1 LCLQAF
7 AKDAELLL
15 LLKALITKHA
25 FLADTP
31 AAKITAEQIK
41 HAMMMLL
48 PGGCLAALT
57 RTTDARC
64 CPQAF
69 AKDARL
75 LQLLKTLITKHA
87 TLADTPAAQMTAE
100 VIQQLQEAVREA
112 DVSTP
117 DALWHQVREMMSCP
131 LTERTPGISYQW
143 FDGCDWVSR
152 GTTQLQKCVVLV
164 PCVP

>member
-1 LCLQAF
+1 MLTGLCEGCRAAAAVEGTL
-7 AKDAELLL
+7 
-15 LLKALITKHA
+15 TKHA
-25 FLADTP
+25 FLADMP
-31 AAKITAEQIK
+31 AAKITAEQIN
-41 HAMMMLL
+41 HTMMMLL
-48 PGGCLAALT
+48 PGGCIAALT
-57 RTTDARC
+57 HTTDARC

-87 TLADTPAAQMTAE
+87 TLADTPAAQMTAD

-112 DVSTP
+112 EVNTP
-117 DALWHQVREMMSCP
+117 DALWLQVREMMSCP

-152 GTTQLQKCVVLV
+152 GATQLQTCVALV